1 MERLCCAK
9 FCANA
14 LHALS
19 SLRSISKG
27 AERLVKVIWGLPFSS
42 NPNAIGMAAWDIC
55 LRSYS
60 PWVGGV

>member
-14 LHALS
+14 LHA
-19 SLRSISKG
+19 LRSISKG

-42 NPNAIGMAAWDIC
+42 NPNAIGWLHGIYASEATA
-55 LRSYS
+55 L
-60 PWVGGV
+60 G